1 MHIFVDAE
9 TAPVAHLEEYLRFT
23 GGIWWKI
30 PLLLA
35 QTVRTLSAE
44 EQRLDPPA
52 REAIRKCRE
61 ECYTNAI
68 REFVRVCKEIMAEY
82 PEAVP

>member
-1 MHIFVDAE
+1 MHIFVETE

-23 GGIWWKI
+23 GWIWWKI
-30 PLLLA
+30 PLLLT

-44 EQRLDPPA
+44 EQKLDQPTQY
-52 REAIRKCRE
+52 AILHCRE
-61 ECYTNAI
+61 QCYSSAI
-68 REFVRVCKEIMAEY
+68 REFVRICKEIMAKY

>member
-1 MHIFVDAE
+1 MHIFVETE

-30 PLLLA
+30 PFLLT
-35 QTVRTLSAE
+35 QSVRTLSTE
-44 EQRLDPPA
+44 ELRLDPTA

-68 REFVRVCKEIMAEY
+68 REFVRICKEIMAEY

>member
-1 MHIFVDAE
+1 MHIFVDVE

-30 PLLLA
+30 PLLLT
-35 QTVRTLSAE
+35 QTVRTLSPE
-44 EQRLDPPA
+44 DRRLDQPTQN
-52 REAIRKCRE
+52 AIRRCRE
-61 ECYTNAI
+61 ECYSSAI
-68 REFVRVCKEIMAEY
+68 REFVRICKEIMAKY